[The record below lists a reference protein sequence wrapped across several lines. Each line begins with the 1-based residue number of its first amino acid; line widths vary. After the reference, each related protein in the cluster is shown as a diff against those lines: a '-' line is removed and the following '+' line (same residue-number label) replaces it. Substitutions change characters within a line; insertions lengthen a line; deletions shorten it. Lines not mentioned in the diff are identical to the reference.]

1 MTETDKLSVEA
12 SARAG
17 KEPASRAQGPGR
29 AAGLAWLATAIG
41 LGVGFSVTF
50 REMWLR
56 WFPVWNEAKLGLY
69 ERLTEGESYYTH
81 GPLIPLVSFFT
92 VLLLV
97 RHTKIPYRPRPVLG
111 ALVTGT
117 FLTLHLMSSLARVMF
132 VSGFAFI
139 GVLAGL
145 VVVFWGLGA
154 LRRLWFPLAFLMF
167 MVPLPEVAIHRL
179 NFRLKMVATWVGVE
193 LANVVGIIAER
204 NGNRVFLEGDKQLVV
219 ANVCNGLRT
228 LISLLAFGALYAYVC
243 RLRGLWRVGLFAMSV
258 PVALVSNALRI
269 VALIAVAHWG
279 SVELATGWFH
289 DTSGVLIFVVAFLLM
304 FGLERIVLGVR
315 AAIGWPAK
323 VLPLGAGVKRG
334 PEDEGQ
340 WSRLAGAPGAARG
353 WAMVALVGISAPLAL
368 YYHRGSPSRTTSATL
383 AEVLPSDV
391 ETSAGR
397 WEWDGR
403 EYELDAQTL
412 RILEYPAY
420 GAKRYVGADGW
431 VIASLIF
438 SRDNR
443 KGTHPPDVC
452 LEGGGGEILA
462 QKQVPLSGVPG
473 RGTVGCR
480 EIVVQNGARRTYH
493 LYTYKCG
500 TSYTPSF
507 FWQQLMI
514 FVNGLTGRDA
524 GGALVQVQTH
534 VDDSTGD
541 ARSRALGMMRQLVA
555 VLDRDL

>member
-1 MTETDKLSVEA
+1 MTETDKLSLDA
-12 SARAG
+12 SAGSGDGAALRAG
-17 KEPASRAQGPGR
+17 RSGR
-29 AAGLAWLATAIG
+29 AAAMAWVVTAIG

-50 REMWLR
+50 QEMWLR
-56 WFPVWNEAKLGLY
+56 WFPAWNETKLGLY

-81 GPLIPLVSFFT
+81 GPLIPVVSFFT
-92 VLLLV
+92 ILLLI
-97 RHTKIPYRPRPVLG
+97 RHTRIPYRPRPKLG
-111 ALVTGT
+111 GAITVAFLV
-117 FLTLHLMSSLARVMF
+117 LHLMSSLARVMF
-132 VSGFAFI
+132 VSGFALI

-154 LRRLWFPLAFLMF
+154 LRRLWFPLAFLLF

-179 NFRLKMVATWVGVE
+179 NFRLKMYATRVGVE
-193 LANVVGIIAER
+193 LANVLGIIAER

-258 PVALVSNALRI
+258 PVALISNALRI
-269 VALIAVAHWG
+269 VSLIAVAHWI
-279 SVELATGWFH
+279 SVDLATGWFH

-304 FGLERIVLGVR
+304 FGLERVVLAAR

-334 PEDEGQ
+334 PQDEGQ
-340 WSRLAGAPGAARG
+340 WSRLARSPGSAGGLAMAA
-353 WAMVALVGISAPLAL
+353 AVAVAAPLAL
-368 YYHRGSPSRTTSATL
+368 HYHQASPSRTTSETL
-383 AEVLPSDV
+383 AGILPSDID
-391 ETSAGR
+391 TPAGR
-397 WEWDGR
+397 WTWDGR
-403 EYELDAQTL
+403 EYKLDAQQL

-420 GAKRYVGADGW
+420 GAKRYVGQGGW
-431 VIASLIF
+431 AVASLVF

-462 QKQVPLSGVPG
+462 QQAVPLSGVPG
-473 RGTVGCR
+473 RETVGCR
-480 EIVVQNGARRTYH
+480 EIVVQNGSRRTYH

-507 FWQQLMI
+507 FWQQFMI
-514 FVNGLTGRDA
+514 FFNGLVGREA
-524 GGALVQVQTH
+524 GGALIQVQTH
-534 VDDSTGD
+534 VDDSAGD
-541 ARSRALGMMRQLVA
+541 ARARATALMRQLVA